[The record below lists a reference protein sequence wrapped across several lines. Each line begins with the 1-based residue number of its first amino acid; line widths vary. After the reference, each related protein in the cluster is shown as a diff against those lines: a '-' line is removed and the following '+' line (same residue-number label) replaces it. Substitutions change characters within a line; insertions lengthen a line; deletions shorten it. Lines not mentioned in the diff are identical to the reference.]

1 MQMPESLALHFHR
14 FVDGDVAEW
23 FRIGPASERP
33 RLAHAS
39 VLVAVDAGMRR
50 RNSFGIPKL
59 FRREP
64 STEGRTAAT
73 RRPARGRD
81 GSVELVS
88 EAEVGYP
95 LTPLDEIRIK
105 RPSLEPL
112 ACRLK
117 AIEMRRSKRNR
128 AYAGKPRR
136 PKVERTS
143 RKAAKWPQGAASICM
158 AQLLSFGCEQ

>member
-1 MQMPESLALHFHR
+1 
-14 FVDGDVAEW
+14 
-23 FRIGPASERP
+23 
-33 RLAHAS
+33 
-39 VLVAVDAGMRR
+39 MRR

-81 GSVELVS
+81 GPVELVS
-88 EAEVGYP
+88 EAEVDYP
-95 LTPLDEIRIK
+95 LAPLDEIRIK

-117 AIEMRRSKRNR
+117 AIAVNLHGVAPFVLGGWMRTVS
-128 AYAGKPRR
+128 
-136 PKVERTS
+136 
-143 RKAAKWPQGAASICM
+143 AAKLPRWVK
-158 AQLLSFGCEQ
+158 